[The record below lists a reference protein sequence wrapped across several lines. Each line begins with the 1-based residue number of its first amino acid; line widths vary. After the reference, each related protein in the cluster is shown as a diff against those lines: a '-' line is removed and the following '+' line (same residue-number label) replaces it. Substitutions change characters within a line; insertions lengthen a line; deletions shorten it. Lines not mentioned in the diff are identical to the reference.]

1 MHTMPIIWKVG
12 EVLEAHSI
20 TGYQFWKAS
29 GLPKRSAYRV
39 VNGDA
44 RNFNADTLDATVRA
58 LRALTGKQVTVCD
71 LLEYVEEGV

>member
-1 MHTMPIIWKVG
+1 MHTMPIHWKVG
-12 EVLEAHSI
+12 EVLTTYNI

-44 RNFNADTLDATVRA
+44 RNVNADTLDATVRA
-58 LRALTGKQVTVCD
+58 LRALTGNPLSVCD
-71 LLEYVEEGV
+71 LLEYREEA